1 MQIKNIIFDFGG
13 VLIDWNPRFMYRQYF
28 ENADEM
34 EWFLDNVCTHNWNV
48 QQDAGRSL
56 LDGPEWLVK
65 KNPEYEF
72 LIRKFYDQWEDM
84 LNGPISENVSLLEP
98 LKAKYRLF
106 GLTNWSAETFPI
118 AREKYAF
125 LNIFEGIVVSGEEKM
140 IKPDP
145 AIYKL
150 ILTRYGLQGDECIF
164 IDDNLDNITAA
175 RSLGIGGVHFKEG
188 ISLAEALK
196 KLDLL

>member
-13 VLIDWNPRFMYRQYF
+13 VLIDWNPRFVYRQYF
-28 ENADEM
+28 ETTDEM
-34 EWFLDNVCTHNWNV
+34 EWFLDNICTHNWNV

-56 LDGPEWLVK
+56 LDGTEWLVK

-125 LNIFEGIVVSGEEKM
+125 LKFFEGIVVSGEEKM

-164 IDDNLDNITAA
+164 IDDNLDNITTA

-188 ISLAEALK
+188 ISLEEALK

>member
-28 ENADEM
+28 ETTDEM
-34 EWFLDNVCTHNWNV
+34 EWFLDNICTHNWNV

-56 LDGPEWLVK
+56 LDGTEWLVK

-125 LNIFEGIVVSGEEKM
+125 LKFFEGIVVSGEEKM

-164 IDDNLDNITAA
+164 IDDNLDNITTA

-188 ISLAEALK
+188 ISLEEALK